1 MVGGDVGGR
10 VVVVVEEAV
19 VVEIDIFTVDS
30 GFFDTSLKILTPA
43 PHVVHVTNIRY
54 ESLHTSAFKVWFVV
68 QMFYIEWFQYLTPN
82 VFEYL
87 ISHLQRSDVVWPLC
101 VLACQLDR
109 ANTGALSMMMMMMLL
124 MINQC

>member
-1 MVGGDVGGR
+1 MVEGRVVVGGDVGGR

-54 ESLHTSAFKVWFVV
+54 ANLLLITTNLLLTSFDSLLSITNSSSG
-68 QMFYIEWFQYLTPN
+68 
-82 VFEYL
+82 
-87 ISHLQRSDVVWPLC
+87 SHDHEL
-101 VLACQLDR
+101 
-109 ANTGALSMMMMMMLL
+109 
-124 MINQC
+124 